1 MTVKQAGC
9 SIEVVFDTD
18 SQAGE
23 TEQLLNQMEG
33 MKELLHTYERSIERK
48 DQIIANLTRGMQKQR
63 QRFDMLH
70 TFCDWKL
77 RYNELKKEVSV
88 YIAMVHNW
96 SSGRAGPVYT

>member
-1 MTVKQAGC
+1 M
-9 SIEVVFDTD
+9 
-18 SQAGE
+18 
-23 TEQLLNQMEG
+23 NQMEG

-77 RYNELKKEVSV
+77 RYNELKKEVSKWARV
-88 YIAMVHNW
+88 
-96 SSGRAGPVYT
+96 

>member
-1 MTVKQAGC
+1 M
-9 SIEVVFDTD
+9 
-18 SQAGE
+18 
-23 TEQLLNQMEG
+23 LNQMEG

-48 DQIIANLTRGMQKQR
+48 DQIVANLTRGMQKQR

-88 YIAMVHNW
+88 YIAMVHNC
-96 SSGRAGPVYT
+96 SSGRAGRFLFPHRLSSQLGFLW